1 MINKHEQ
8 LVKIM
13 LNSKSENTFFFIY
26 NISFN
31 NLNTTQHIRH
41 VYIVTCKLSLVL

>member
-26 NISFN
+26 I
-31 NLNTTQHIRH
+31 TQ
-41 VYIVTCKLSLVL
+41 VLLI